1 MTSSRSD
8 EASTDLSAA
17 RWRAARIRTATS
29 NLVAPFGLRPSS
41 GQLSGHGGDRLHSA
55 IHRGEFPADGA
66 PSADVAIGERGPLL
80 ALLDWAK
87 HRGVKTEQ
95 LHRALSPRATPQPVP
110 LATFREL
117 ITDIERECVASG
129 EAGWGLFA
137 GEQQPVRVLL
147 PTDPATTLLA
157 APTAAVGISG
167 DGLQL
172 LRRHITLTGWR
183 STGRGLLLTTPAGER
198 HLGPAALDTRL
209 LRCIGRDAP
218 QIELRRVP
226 LSELLAPVLG
236 TLTEF
241 ITAQLGSAENLFVTT
256 S

>member
-1 MTSSRSD
+1 MSSRRD
-8 EASTDLSAA
+8 GASTDLSAA

-55 IHRGEFPADGA
+55 IHRGEFPADG
-66 PSADVAIGERGPLL
+66 
-80 ALLDWAK
+80 
-87 HRGVKTEQ
+87 
-95 LHRALSPRATPQPVP
+95 
-110 LATFREL
+110 
-117 ITDIERECVASG
+117 
-129 EAGWGLFA
+129 
-137 GEQQPVRVLL
+137 EQQPVRVLL

-167 DGLQL
+167 NGLHL

-183 STGRGLLLTTPAGER
+183 STERGLLLTTPAGER
-198 HLGPAALDTRL
+198 HLGPAALNTQQ

-218 QIELRRVP
+218 QIELCRVP
-226 LSELLAPVLG
+226 LSDLLAPVLG
-236 TLTEF
+236 ALTEF
-241 ITAQLGSAENLFVTT
+241 ITVQLGSAENLFVTT